1 MNKYKYIDALR
12 GYAIFFVILGHT
24 GQMFSQNYPDYLQKI
39 INFGPRGVE
48 LFFVVSALTLF
59 LTTKKRFVTDKK
71 PLISF
76 FIRRFFRIAPLFY
89 FGFVFY
95 SIILNTE
102 RANLKIGEIIGYL
115 SFISSL
121 NPSLHAAGLVPG
133 GWSISA
139 EMIFYLFIPVLIKK
153 LKDLNATFNFAL
165 ISIIVVAILNYV
177 FMRYSF
183 GFNENLWQ
191 SFFSYSFLF
200 TVPAFAIGICIYFL
214 IFENNKFS
222 NPTHQLI
229 LITILLFG
237 NILNSGFLFKYI
249 TVFIFGLFAL
259 YLSKNSKSLLINKL
273 FCFFGKISYSMYIS
287 HFFVLILIENYLTK
301 NGFFADIHILPAFV
315 LKLCIALIL
324 TSAISVIL
332 FNLIEIRFQNIGSK
346 IILKL
351 NQSNHNESFDKEGK
365 K

>member
-12 GYAIFFVILGHT
+12 GYAIFLVIFAHT
-24 GQMFSQNYPDYLQKI
+24 GQVFPHKYPVFLQKI

-89 FGFVFY
+89 LGFIFY
-95 SIILNTE
+95 SIILNSE
-102 RANLKIGEIIGYL
+102 RANLKVIEIIGYL
-115 SFISSL
+115 SFVSSL
-121 NPSLHAAGLVPG
+121 NPSLHTAGLVPG

-139 EMIFYLFIPVLIKK
+139 EMIFYLFIPVLIRII
-153 LKDLNATFNFAL
+153 KDLNTAFNFAF
-165 ISIIVVAILNYV
+165 ISIIIIALLNYV

-191 SFFSYSFLF
+191 NYYSYSFLF
-200 TVPAFAIGICIYFL
+200 TVPAFAIGISFYFL
-214 IFENNKFS
+214 IFENSEFKNT
-222 NPTHQLI
+222 THQLI
-229 LITILLFG
+229 LLIILLLG

-249 TVFIFGLFAL
+249 SVFIFGLFAF
-259 YLSKNSKSLLINKL
+259 YLSKNNKSLLVNNI

-301 NGFFADIHILPAFV
+301 NGFFANIHILPAFAI
-315 LKLCIALIL
+315 KLCIALLI
-324 TSAISVIL
+324 TSIISIVL
-332 FNLIEIRFQNIGSK
+332 YNLIETKFQNIGSR
-346 IILKL
+346 IILKF
-351 NQSNHNESFDKEGK
+351 NQ
-365 K
+365 